1 MICSEIFICE
11 NTLVVFFLLFL
22 FLKKYYGHVIF
33 LPLKILISYLTNPP
47 PLILFSVSEGF
58 TETCTFHLAL
68 HTNGVFNFSIFILIF
83 CLLGV
88 TFDLRGM
95 C

>member
-1 MICSEIFICE
+1 MICREIFICE
-11 NTLVVFFLLFL
+11 NILVVFLLMFL

-33 LPLKILISYLTNPP
+33 LPLKISISSLTNPP
-47 PLILFSVSEGF
+47 SLILLSVSEDF
-58 TETCTFHLAL
+58 KETCIFCLAL
-68 HTNGVFNFSIFILIF
+68 HINGVFNFSIFILIF
-83 CLLGV
+83 CLLDV